1 MESMH
6 IMQAKRGAGI
16 REAIAVYCKRNCR
29 EREKGALGFLV
40 FEDTFVE
47 VGEPGLLIR
56 GGVIGY
62 PHLHRWRV
70 PIET

>member
-6 IMQAKRGAGI
+6 ITQAKRRRREA

-29 EREKGALGFLV
+29 EREKGALRFLV

-47 VGEPGLLIR
+47 VGEPGSINTGR
-56 GGVIGY
+56 GY
-62 PHLHRWRV
+62 RV
-70 PIET
+70 SPPSSMACTN